1 MVVMASHSGRYLEV
15 RGSITCR
22 AFRFR
27 TTSRSSFV
35 MELTAGPSFEDQ
47 PVYQVRVLSTRNAS
61 VLAVFTSTGRRDN
74 DEDPPY
80 QWVATD
86 RGYEKR
92 VQPVSLAETGRE
104 LALQTMA
111 RMAP

>member
-1 MVVMASHSGRYLEV
+1 M
-15 RGSITCR
+15 R
-22 AFRFR
+22 ALAEHAD
-27 TTSRSSFV
+27 FV

-47 PVYQVRVLSTRNAS
+47 PVYQVRVLSTRDAS

>member
-1 MVVMASHSGRYLEV
+1 
-15 RGSITCR
+15 
-22 AFRFR
+22 
-27 TTSRSSFV
+27 
-35 MELTAGPSFEDQ
+35 
-47 PVYQVRVLSTRNAS
+47 

-86 RGYEKR
+86 QGYQKR
-92 VQPVSLAETGRE
+92 EQPVSLAETGRE